1 MEDQAILLTLR
12 YNHTYISRKMS
23 GMMKQMVFILSL
35 ISVVDC
41 SQIRAQSDGYFTIEG
56 QVKKSLKLSIR
67 DLEKFTTTE
76 IKSKDKEEKEHLYKG
91 VALGD
96 VLASA
101 GVTLGKD
108 LRGENLAQYVV
119 VTAADGYEVVFSLP
133 EVDPELTDNTIL
145 LAYQMDGRPLAEQE
159 GPFRLVVPKDK
170 KHARWIRQLTAV
182 KVMSAK
188 D

>member
-1 MEDQAILLTLR
+1 
-12 YNHTYISRKMS
+12 MS

-41 SQIRAQSDGYFTIEG
+41 SQTRAQSEGYVTIEG
-56 QVKKSLKLSIR
+56 RVKKNLKLSIR
-67 DLEKFTTTE
+67 DLEKFTATE

-91 VALGD
+91 VALAD

-119 VTAADGYEVVFSLP
+119 VKAADGYEVVFSLS

-145 LAYQMDGRPLAEQE
+145 LAYQMDGRPLAAQE

-170 KHARWIRQLTAV
+170 KHARWIRQLTVV